1 MTKYVV
7 TVKKGTDI
15 DAFYND
21 METAGGSSTIPDR
34 EVTCYDRRPIS
45 RNTGYDLE
53 DGERENLLNDD
64 RVLDVESQE
73 LLDSIIIKPFWTQ
86 TSSDFDKESFPSGN
100 DKNWSLFRCING
112 SSIITWGID
121 NVPNAPGTR
130 TINTTSSGKNVDCLI
145 VDGHLNIDHPEFAVN
160 ADGSGGTRISQFNW
174 LSLRPIVTGGSA
186 GNYVYRTGT
195 ALNNPDDNHG
205 MHCAGN
211 VAGNTQGW
219 ARDAN
224 IYYVSPYDNAL
235 GGNQYLFDY
244 ILAWHRQKPI
254 NPATGRRNPT
264 ICNNSWG
271 TFYNIDRNFVASSTF
286 RGQTSTNVP
295 FSDIALQEVGILNFD
310 EFNILVQAYPTS
322 LIADL
327 ESCVDEGIILVGAA
341 GNSSEKI
348 DVSGGIDYDN
358 YISASGFDYYY
369 HRGSWNVSGTRVG
382 FPDGP
387 GQRLSICVGAVSAF
401 EDERKTDF
409 SCCGPRVDIYAPGDN
424 IMSALND
431 GTVSGGTV
439 PTAQDPRSSGFVNG
453 KYDGTS
459 MASPQVCGLAAC
471 LLEQYPNM
479 NQEDVRLYFAERG
492 KTEGQMYDSGT
503 PSDPGFFT
511 QYESLQ
517 GSPNYYPVYFGER
530 KEEGELFPRMTYSAR
545 NSELSGVKYP
555 RTNTMVT
562 KRS

>member
-15 DAFYND
+15 NAFYNE

-53 DGERENLLNDD
+53 DGEREELLNDD

-73 LLDSIIIKPFWTQ
+73 LLDSMITKPLWTQ
-86 TSSDFDKESFPSGN
+86 TSSDFDKEFIPTTN
-100 DKNWSLFRCING
+100 DKNWALFRCING
-112 SSIITWGID
+112 DTIVTWGSD

-130 TINTTSSGKNVDCLI
+130 TIKTTSSGKNVDCLI
-145 VDGHLNIDHPEFAVN
+145 VDGHLNLDHPEFAVN
-160 ADGSGGTRISQFNW
+160 PDGSGGTRINQFNW
-174 LSLRPIVTGGSA
+174 LSLTSVVTGGANS
-186 GNYVYRTGT
+186 NYVYRSGS

-224 IYYVSPYDNAL
+224 IYYVSPYDNGV
-235 GGNQYLFDY
+235 GGNQYLFEY
-244 ILAWHRQKPI
+244 ILEWHQRKAI

-271 TFYNIDRNFVASSTF
+271 TFYQIDRGNVVSSTF

-310 EFNILVQAYPTS
+310 EFNIYVTAYPSS
-322 LIADL
+322 LIADIQD
-327 ESCVDEGIILVGAA
+327 CVDAGIIMVGAA

-348 DVSGGIDYDN
+348 DVEGGIDYNN
-358 YISASGFDYYY
+358 YITENAFDYYY
-369 HRGSWNVSGTRVG
+369 HRGSWSTSASRFG
-382 FPDGP
+382 PDGP

-401 EDERKTDF
+401 ENERKTNF

-431 GTVSGGTV
+431 GSVNGGTI
-439 PTAQDPRSSGFVNG
+439 PTTQDPRSSGFVNG

-459 MASPQVCGLAAC
+459 MASPQTCGLIAC
-471 LLEQYPNM
+471 LLENYPNM
-479 NQEDVRLYFAERG
+479 NQEDVRLYITERG
-492 KTEGQMYDSGT
+492 KKEGQMYDSGT
-503 PSDPGFFT
+503 PSDPGLFT
-511 QYESLQ
+511 NDESLQ
-517 GSPNYYPVYFGER
+517 GGPNYYSFYYKER
-530 KEEGELFPRMTYSAR
+530 QEEGELFPRTTYSVR
-545 NSELSGVKYP
+545 NSETDGVKYP